1 MKYEYEEREDLAFC
15 PDCKLYYDIESNNE
29 YGFLCCEECAEIK
42 LQKMQKKK
50 KTKLEKNVMR
60 KNSCRQF

>member
-42 LQKMQKKK
+42 IAENAEKEEED
-50 KTKLEKNVMR
+50 KTRIGCDEKE
-60 KNSCRQF
+60 